1 MDEVLEW
8 LKIAKSNLKMG
19 KSYYILLDK
28 DIRLEEFC
36 YDLQQSV
43 EKALK
48 ALLLYHK
55 IKFPKTH
62 IISELVDLLIVNS
75 VEVPEKVFDALELTQ
90 YAVETRYPDN
100 TIGVTED
107 EYKEAIEIAEAV
119 YKWVEEQIK

>member
-8 LKIAKSNLKMG
+8 LKVAKSNLKMG

-36 YDLQQSV
+36 YDLQQCV
-43 EKALK
+43 EKSLK

-62 IISELVDLLIVNS
+62 VISELIDLLRINS
-75 VEVPEKVFDALELTQ
+75 VRVPEKLLDAVELTQ

-100 TIGVTED
+100 YKEITLD
-107 EYKEAIEIAEAV
+107 EYKEAFEIAEAV
-119 YKWVEEQIK
+119 YKWVEEQVK